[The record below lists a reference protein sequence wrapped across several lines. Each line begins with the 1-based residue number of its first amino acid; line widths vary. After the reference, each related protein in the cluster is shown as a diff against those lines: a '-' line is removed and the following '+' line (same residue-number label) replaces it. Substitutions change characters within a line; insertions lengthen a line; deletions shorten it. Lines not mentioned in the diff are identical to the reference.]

1 MKLVSKAAL
10 LAVSVMGLSAPA
22 LADDADHG
30 LGVSVGVTGGTNGLG
45 VEAGYRFSSHFGVRA
60 NTGSY
65 KYDKDFDSDDFDVSG
80 KARLKSMGALL
91 DIYPFG
97 GSFRLS
103 LGMRS
108 NKNEFG
114 GVGTPNSGATVEVG
128 GDTYPAS
135 AVDTLV
141 GGVKFKKSA
150 PTATLG
156 WGGKFKTGLHFGFE
170 LGVVAQG
177 SPRLSA
183 YSTGAINSNQTF
195 QDSLRAQLDE
205 WEDDTKDYKLWPV
218 VQAHLSY
225 SF

>member
-1 MKLVSKAAL
+1 MKLVSKAAV
-10 LAVSVMGLSAPA
+10 LAVSVVGLSTTAM
-22 LADDADHG
+22 ADEANHG

-45 VEAGYRFSSHFGVRA
+45 VEAGYRFSNHLGVRA

-65 KYDKDFDSDDFDVSG
+65 NYDKDFDSDDFDISG
-80 KARLKSMGALL
+80 KAKLKSVGALL

-103 LGMRS
+103 VGMRS

-114 GVGTPNSGATVEVG
+114 GVGTPKSGTTVEVG
-128 GDTYPAS
+128 GEDYPAD

-141 GGVKFKKSA
+141 GSARFKKNS

-177 SPRLSA
+177 SPKLSA
-183 YSTGAINSNQTF
+183 HSTGAINGNATF
-195 QDSLRAQLDE
+195 QQSLNDQLDE
-205 WEDDTKDYKLWPV
+205 WEDDAKDYKLWPV
-218 VQAHLSY
+218 IQAHLSY

>member
-22 LADDADHG
+22 LAEDGDHG

-45 VEAGYRFSSHFGVRA
+45 VEAGYRFSNHFGVRA
-60 NTGSY
+60 NTGNY
-65 KYDKDFDSDDFDVSG
+65 NYDKDFDSNDFDITG
-80 KARLKSMGALL
+80 KAKLKSVGALL

-103 LGMRS
+103 VGMRS

-114 GVGTPNSGATVEVG
+114 GDATPNAATVEVG
-128 GDTYPAS
+128 GDTYTQ
-135 AVDTLV
+135 DEV
-141 GGVKFKKSA
+141 GVLTGGAKFKKNA
-150 PTATLG
+150 PTVTIG

-177 SPRLSA
+177 SPKLSA
-183 YSTGAINSNQTF
+183 SSSGTLANNQVF
-195 QDSLRAQLDE
+195 KDSLADQLAE
-205 WEDDTKDYKLWPV
+205 WEDDAKDYKLWPV
-218 VQAHLSY
+218 IQAHLSY